1 MTNTETATYRPLKIR
16 FHAPAASVNDN
27 DGSHEPSITSFG
39 SEIRIRNI
47 KARDRVIGGRRHEGK
62 IELGH
67 HAEIVPGKFIR
78 LHGVETNRVEPVE
91 YDRTFRIGDVVE
103 HGSYNL
109 SYTGRILSI
118 GPSTVT
124 VERTDIGSKPTRLTI
139 AEFSWRNRT
148 LDLEAVAKE
157 NAAWMD

>member
-1 MTNTETATYRPLKIR
+1 MTASTPSTRPALKIR

-27 DGSHEPSITSFG
+27 DGSHEPTVSHFG
-39 SEIRIRNI
+39 SEIRYRNI
-47 KARDRVIGGRRHEGK
+47 KARDRVIAGRRHEGK

-67 HAEIVPGKFIR
+67 HAEIVPGRYIR
-78 LHGVETNRVEPVE
+78 LHGIETNRVEPVE

-109 SYTGRILSI
+109 SYTGRILAI
-118 GPSTVT
+118 GPNTVT

-139 AEFSWRNRT
+139 AEFSWRNRC